1 MAQLFK
7 NNVSGVLSAQL
18 SAIGISMTLVD
29 ASNFPDPATD
39 FYSVTLVG
47 LNSNGQ
53 EDTWEVVN
61 VTSKASNTLSI
72 TRAQEGTTALLWPAA
87 TTVQMRLTAG
97 FATEIES
104 HTNSSSNPHAVT
116 KTQVGLG
123 NVDNTNDSDKPV
135 STAQQNA
142 LNLKANIASP
152 TFTGTVG
159 GITAAMVGA
168 PTGTGT
174 STGNNTGDQ
183 DLSGKQNVLVSGTNI
198 KTVNSQSILGVG
210 DIEISSGATVYTYD
224 SRSALRSQTPTAG
237 EQAIVDG
244 LGLFV
249 WEAGSTEPDDDESA
263 FATAS
268 GVWLLEAAHWDLVD
282 AWQSPEWQAVADDD
296 EDEPLRFASK
306 ILTGSATCSITS
318 VANFSSVSFTG
329 TATGAAVG
337 DRVIATPPAQLGST
351 TVDTGRLGYHAWV
364 SAPNTVTITLT
375 NASSV
380 TAITN
385 TAIQTVWP
393 ITIIKS

>member
-183 DLSGKQNVLVSGTNI
+183 DLSGKQDVLISGTNI
-198 KTVNSQSILGVG
+198 KTINGQSLLGGG
-210 DIEISSGATVYTYD
+210 DV
-224 SRSALRSQTPTAG
+224 AL
-237 EQAIVDG
+237 
-244 LGLFV
+244 
-249 WEAGSTEPDDDESA
+249 
-263 FATAS
+263 
-268 GVWLLEAAHWDLVD
+268 
-282 AWQSPEWQAVADDD
+282 
-296 EDEPLRFASK
+296 
-306 ILTGSATCSITS
+306 
-318 VANFSSVSFTG
+318 
-329 TATGAAVG
+329 
-337 DRVIATPPAQLGST
+337 
-351 TVDTGRLGYHAWV
+351 
-364 SAPNTVTITLT
+364 
-375 NASSV
+375 ASSV
-380 TAITN
+380 TTAGVQTLTNKSIALGSNTITGTIAQFNLACSDADFVITASPTFTGTPTAPTATADTN
-385 TAIQTVWP
+385 TTQIATTAFV
-393 ITIIKS
+393 KSSTTSMQDVALAYSLAF